1 MPDFNTERRVRQ
13 QEKYFEDL
21 IRDRTLYFFLPN
33 VYILAWIEF
42 TDRVKKMTEN
52 KIMQEVFEK
61 LKELQGI
68 LMEEFEIEADIENIP
83 KELNTLK
90 RRFQRVER
98 SIKENDQNLT
108 RQEGNVKRLEKEKEE
123 LNSNKKKYEGQISLI
138 KTQREYEAITSEI
151 AQIQE
156 KLEAI
161 NEEQANA
168 LAEID
173 EMKKG
178 LEEQKELHA
187 ELKTTIEGLE
197 KDVKKGLGDKGK
209 ELEKCMKKKEKISAG
224 LDEEIVYKFE
234 KIVKK
239 KDGIGIVSIRNN
251 VCMGCN
257 MILPPQFVNDVRR
270 EERII
275 FCPNCSRI
283 LYFFDEKPEDD
294 ELVL

>member
-1 MPDFNTERRVRQ
+1 MA
-13 QEKYFEDL
+13 EKKTAE
-21 IRDRTLYFFLPN
+21 
-33 VYILAWIEF
+33 
-42 TDRVKKMTEN
+42 KKTM
-52 KIMQEVFEK
+52 KEVFEK
-61 LKELQGI
+61 LKELQSI
-68 LMEEFEIEADIENIP
+68 LLEEFEIEEDIENIP
-83 KELNTLK
+83 KELNTLQRK
-90 RRFQRVER
+90 FQRVER
-98 SIKENDQNLT
+98 SMKENDQNLT
-108 RQEGNVKRLEKEKEE
+108 RQQETVKKLEKEKEE
-123 LNSNKKKYEGQISLI
+123 LNSNKAKYEGQISLI

-156 KLEAI
+156 KLEDI

-168 LAEID
+168 LVEID

-178 LEEQKELHA
+178 LEEQKGLHT
-187 ELKTTIEGLE
+187 ELKATIEGLE
-197 KDVKKGLGDKGK
+197 KEVKKGLGEKGK

-224 LDEEIVYKFE
+224 LDKEIVYKFE

-270 EERII
+270 EDRII

>member
-1 MPDFNTERRVRQ
+1 
-13 QEKYFEDL
+13 
-21 IRDRTLYFFLPN
+21 
-33 VYILAWIEF
+33 
-42 TDRVKKMTEN
+42 
-52 KIMQEVFEK
+52 
-61 LKELQGI
+61 
-68 LMEEFEIEADIENIP
+68 
-83 KELNTLK
+83 
-90 RRFQRVER
+90 
-98 SIKENDQNLT
+98 
-108 RQEGNVKRLEKEKEE
+108 
-123 LNSNKKKYEGQISLI
+123 
-138 KTQREYEAITSEI
+138 
-151 AQIQE
+151 
-156 KLEAI
+156 
-161 NEEQANA
+161 
-168 LAEID
+168 
-173 EMKKG
+173 MKKG

>member
-1 MPDFNTERRVRQ
+1 
-13 QEKYFEDL
+13 
-21 IRDRTLYFFLPN
+21 
-33 VYILAWIEF
+33 
-42 TDRVKKMTEN
+42 MTEN
-52 KIMQEVFEK
+52 KTMQEVFDK
-61 LKELQGI
+61 LKELQSI
-68 LMEEFEIEADIENIP
+68 LLEEFEIEAEIENIP
-83 KELNTLK
+83 RELNTLK
-90 RRFQRVER
+90 WKFQRVER
-98 SIKENDQNLT
+98 AKKENDQNLAQ
-108 RQEGNVKRLEKEKEE
+108 QEENVKKLEKEKEK
-123 LNSNKKKYEGQISLI
+123 LNIDKTRYESQISLI

-161 NEEQANA
+161 NEEQTNA
-168 LAEID
+168 LAEI
-173 EMKKG
+173 EEIKKN
-178 LEEQKELHA
+178 LEEQKELHT
-187 ELKTTIEGLE
+187 ELGSTIDGME
-197 KDVKKGLGDKGK
+197 KEVKKSLGEKEH
-209 ELEKCMKKKEKISAG
+209 ELEKCLKKKEKISAG

-283 LYFFDEKPEDD
+283 LYYFEEKPEDE
-294 ELVL
+294 ELVI